1 MSRVR
6 RGVEF
11 RVIHSTERWRYKAL
25 FAAANRRYDR
35 ALCADFNQIPL
46 FHGNVVMDIDDPS
59 FADYE
64 ARLLA
69 SPNVS
74 AYVVT
79 SAVAAHRYQAMG
91 VDKPFHVIPQGV
103 ELDLLLPDAIA
114 AARRATGSRVT
125 SSSGTSPRGSCRR
138 VIGVATIR

>member
-1 MSRVR
+1 MLR

-25 FAAANRRYDR
+25 FAAANRRHDR
-35 ALCADFNQIPL
+35 APRADFNQIPL

-79 SAVAAHRYQAMG
+79 SAVSVHKNQAMG

-103 ELDLLLPDAIA
+103 RASLLLPDAIA
-114 AARRATGSRVT
+114 AVQACAPGA
-125 SSSGTSPRGSCRR
+125 G
-138 VIGVATIR
+138 